1 LGLGSESYLQS
12 SLALSSF
19 VQHCIGDFG
28 HVFET
33 AALAWLP
40 GRVPPKNQKY
50 IFEFLGEPVR
60 KYWAQMSAMAAD
72 DSSPV
77 IRQASFE

>member
-1 LGLGSESYLQS
+1 LE
-12 SLALSSF
+12 
-19 VQHCIGDFG
+19 
-28 HVFET
+28 
-33 AALAWLP
+33 
-40 GRVPPKNQKY
+40 
-50 IFEFLGEPVR
+50 EPVC